1 MAPQEQSLGVSLVGA
16 DVLRAVAVLSL
27 VVGALG
33 WGVVGA
39 ALFLLVLGGTFLPR
53 AVGAPPALDVASCA
67 AFLVGAWTALLGGY
81 EAVGALDLG
90 VHVAA
95 TGLAAGLGLTTLE
108 RLGVLSADLPA
119 IGRGVS
125 AVTLGATLAL
135 LWEVGEWAGSTW
147 LDSSIRVGYAD
158 TVGDLAAGLLGAVI
172 AGAAY
177 VVASRPSRPSR
188 DPMGAAQ

>member
-1 MAPQEQSLGVSLVGA
+1 MAPQEQSLGVALVGA

-53 AVGAPPALDVASCA
+53 AVGAPAPLDLVSCA

-81 EAVGALDLG
+81 EAVGSLDLV
-90 VHVAA
+90 VHVVA
-95 TGLAAGLGLTTLE
+95 TGLAAGLGVTTLE
-108 RLGVLSADLPA
+108 RIGVLPADLPA
-119 IGRGVS
+119 LGRGVS

-135 LWEVGEWAGSTW
+135 LWELGEWAGSTW
-147 LDSSIRVGYAD
+147 LDSGIRVGYTD
-158 TVGDLAAGLLGAVI
+158 TVGDLAAGLLGSAL

-177 VVASRPSRPSR
+177 VVA
-188 DPMGAAQ
+188 AQQRVGEAR